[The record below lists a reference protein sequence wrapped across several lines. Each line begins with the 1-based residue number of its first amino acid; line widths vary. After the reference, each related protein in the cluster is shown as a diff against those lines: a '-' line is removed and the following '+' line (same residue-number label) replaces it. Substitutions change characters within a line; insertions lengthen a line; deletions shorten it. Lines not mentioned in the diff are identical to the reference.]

1 MVCYT
6 KFKDTWGIHMEISED
21 ELIKDA
27 IDGNKSTMGILF
39 NMYAS
44 NAVKLAYF
52 ITGEWSTAEDAVQEA
67 FIRAFSHIK
76 SFDRNKKFKPWL
88 TKIVV
93 NEAKRAGKRSARLYC
108 LEDVLDAKSDADSIE
123 YKVIDELNRQALLEK
138 INKLELKY
146 RLPIILKYFSDLS
159 EKEISQVLVIPV
171 TTVKSRLYK
180 ARQILKNDFIDME
193 VNFQYE
199 K

>member
-1 MVCYT
+1 
-6 KFKDTWGIHMEISED
+6 MEINED
-21 ELIKDA
+21 EIIKDA

-39 NMYAS
+39 NMYA
-44 NAVKLAYF
+44 NDAVKLAYF
-52 ITGEWSTAEDAVQEA
+52 ITSEWSTAEDAVQEA

-76 SFDRNKKFKPWL
+76 SFDRNKKFKPWF

-93 NEAKRAGKRSARLYC
+93 NEAKRAGKRSARHYC
-108 LEDVLDAKSDADSIE
+108 LEDVLDMKSDSDSLE
-123 YKVIDELNRQALLEK
+123 YEVIGELSRQVLLEK

-171 TTVKSRLYK
+171 TTVKARLYK
-180 ARQILKNDFIDME
+180 ARQILKNDLTAME
-193 VNFQYE
+193 VGFQYE
-199 K
+199 R